1 MYMINQKLEMLF
13 QNLNGKDWTGVPFV
27 HEGESIT
34 FTSCETEDLLDIEIL
49 ITDDEKY
56 QILCWEQEWELPK
69 VKEVK
74 SETLAIYWVK
84 KFLEP
89 LGPSISTEGL

>member
-1 MYMINQKLEMLF
+1 MINQKLERLG
-13 QNLNGKDWTGVPFV
+13 QNLNGKDWTGVPFLD
-27 HEGESIT
+27 
-34 FTSCETEDLLDIEIL
+34 FEDKLVFSACDIDGILDIEIQ
-49 ITDDEKY
+49 IIDDGKY

-74 SETLAIYWVK
+74 SETLAIYWIK
-84 KFLEP
+84 RFLEP